1 MELNYSVVHT
11 PPRDAASIVLL
22 RDGQSGLEV
31 FLVRR
36 HGASDVLGGAH
47 VFPGGKLDADDADP
61 ALLASLDQPLDR
73 LHAALGETAI
83 APDTAAAL
91 HVAALREAFE
101 ESGVLFA
108 RPGTLAEV
116 ANAAALLRE
125 GTPFNAALVQLG
137 LRLMTEAVV
146 PWSRWIT
153 PTSPSVMNKRFDTRF
168 FLALVPE
175 GQVALHDNHEAVESV
190 WLSPRAALERYWD
203 ASIDLAPPQIMSLVH
218 LARHATA
225 ESAMAEARARRPPVV
240 QPEPFDDAGTRTICY
255 PGDPRHSIAERALP
269 GPSRLRYRNKRFEP
283 VEGFDAFFLDGGPV

>member
-11 PPRDAASIVLL
+11 PPRDAASIALL
-22 RDGQSGLEV
+22 RDGTAGLEV
-31 FLVRR
+31 FMVRR

-47 VFPGGKLDADDADP
+47 VFPGGKLDAEDADP
-61 ALLASLDQPLDR
+61 TLLATLDQPLDR
-73 LHAALGETAI
+73 LHAALGEA
-83 APDTAAAL
+83 ALPAGTAAAL

-108 RPGTLAEV
+108 HPGTVAEV
-116 ANAAALLRE
+116 ATAAALLRD
-125 GTPFNAALVQLG
+125 GTPFNAALAQLG
-137 LRLMTEAVV
+137 LRLMTQAVV

-175 GQVALHDNHEAVESV
+175 GQEALHDNHEAVESI
-190 WLSPRAALERYWD
+190 WLPPRTALQQYWE
-203 ASIDLAPPQIMSLVH
+203 ARIDLAPPQIMSLVH

-225 ESAMAEARARRPPVV
+225 ESAMAEARGRLPPVV

-255 PGDPRHSIAERALP
+255 PGDPRHSVPARALP
-269 GPSRLRYRNKRFEP
+269 GPTRLRYRNKRFEP
-283 VEGFDAFFLDGGPV
+283 MEGFEAFFDQ